1 MTKTNTATNAPFIK
15 PMPRPDYGVDAP
27 GVVRGLLGGGGAA
40 CLGAVLLSGIIGGF
54 AWILVLVG
62 MVLLVLGTSMLAYAY
77 VGKHMLREH
86 LLAQREWR
94 GDEVV
99 LDIGAG
105 RGLMAIGAAL
115 RAPHGTVIALDIWS
129 QVDLSDNT
137 PEELTKNAK
146 LLGVSDTIEIV
157 TGDARKL
164 DMPDAS
170 VDVVVSV
177 FCIHN
182 IEPASE
188 RAFACQ
194 EIARVLKPGGMAAI
208 ADFPGV
214 VGYVD
219 IFEKAGLKVIGP
231 MRGEAISFTIS
242 AYLFA
247 VKAA

>member
-1 MTKTNTATNAPFIK
+1 MANFTMQLPLQK
-15 PMPRPDYGVDAP
+15 PDYGVDAP
-27 GVVRGLLGGGGAA
+27 GVVRGLLGGGFAA
-40 CLGAVLLSGIIGGF
+40 LCVSAVSTLWFHGWLSLVSGLLVVIGIVLLILGI
-54 AWILVLVG
+54 
-62 MVLLVLGTSMLAYAY
+62 SMLAYAY

-86 LLAQREWR
+86 LLAQHEWR

-115 RAPHGTVIALDIWS
+115 RVPHGKVIALDIWS

-137 PEELTKNAK
+137 PNELTKNAK
-146 LLGVSDTIEIV
+146 LMSVAQTIEIV

-170 VDVVVSV
+170 VDVVLSV

-182 IEPASE
+182 IEPEQE
-188 RAFACQ
+188 RAIACQ

-208 ADFPGV
+208 ADFPSV
-214 VGYVD
+214 SGYVD
-219 IFEKAGLKVIGP
+219 VFQRAGLTVVGP
-231 MRGEAISFTIS
+231 FRGETTSFTIS
-242 AYLFA
+242 AYLVA
-247 VKAA
+247 VKAV

>member
-1 MTKTNTATNAPFIK
+1 MTSTATELPLQK
-15 PMPRPDYGVDAP
+15 PDYGVDAP
-27 GVVRGLLGGGGAA
+27 GVVRGLLGGS
-40 CLGAVLLSGIIGGF
+40 LLALCISGVSIIWFHGWLSAISG
-54 AWILVLVG
+54 
-62 MVLLVLGTSMLAYAY
+62 LLVVIGVILLILGISMIAYAY

-86 LLAQREWR
+86 LLAQHEWR

-115 RAPHGTVIALDIWS
+115 RVPQGKVIALDIWS

-146 LLGVSDTIEIV
+146 LMGVAETIEIV

-164 DMPDAS
+164 SMPDAS

-182 IEPASE
+182 IEPENE
-188 RAFACQ
+188 RAVACR
-194 EIARVLKPGGMAAI
+194 EIARVLKPGGIAAI

-214 VGYVD
+214 SGYVD
-219 IFEKAGLKVIGP
+219 IFQKAGLKVVGP
-231 MRGEAISFTIS
+231 FRGETTSFTIS
-242 AYLFA
+242 AYLVA
-247 VKAA
+247 IKVN